1 MYTGYKNVP
10 TMSTDTISFTVAE
23 DGKSTM
29 KYTFR
34 LKWEDPNTEAII
46 MIGEIGGDGE
56 QKAAAWLKENCKK
69 PVAAFIAGRT
79 APKGRRM
86 GHAGAIV
93 SGNSG
98 SADDKIKA
106 LLEAGIAVSP
116 TPSAIGETLIKHWGK

>member
-1 MYTGYKNVP
+1 M
-10 TMSTDTISFTVAE
+10 
-23 DGKSTM
+23 
-29 KYTFR
+29 
-34 LKWEDPNTEAII
+34 
-46 MIGEIGGDGE
+46 
-56 QKAAAWLKENCKK
+56 
-69 PVAAFIAGRT
+69 AAFIAGRT
-79 APKGRRM
+79 APKCRRM